1 MASQINRVDATLF
14 AITVLTWGTTWF
26 VILGQLG
33 VVHPIVSVG
42 WRFLL
47 ASLVVFGICIVRS
60 ERLILE
66 PTEHAL
72 CVLLGLFLFCLNYGL
87 FYTASLSLTTGLVS
101 VVFST
106 MVFWNALGARLFMGQ
121 ALEARSLIGGLIG
134 VLGLLILFRAE
145 LVTFSWESEGSFAL
159 LLCLLGT
166 LSASSGNLVSA
177 TLQRRRMTVWN
188 STAYGMLYGTL
199 LTFSFALV
207 NDLEIQFEW
216 TAIYVGS
223 LLYLVVF
230 GSVIAFGSY
239 LTLIGRIGP
248 GRAAY
253 TTVAFPVVAVLV
265 SVLFEGYQ
273 LSLLALAAVALIVA
287 GNWLA
292 LSKPKVQKSPCRA

>member
-47 ASLVVFGICIVRS
+47 ASFIVFGICIARS
-60 ERLILE
+60 ERLVL
-66 PTEHAL
+66 TLSEHAL

-87 FYTASLSLTTGLVS
+87 FYTASVSLTTGLVS

-106 MVFWNALGARLFMGQ
+106 MVFWNALGARLLLGQ
-121 ALEARSLIGGLIG
+121 PLESRSLIGGLIG
-134 VLGLLILFRAE
+134 VLGLLILFRSE
-145 LVTFSWESEGSFAL
+145 LLSFNWESEGSFAL

-177 TLQRRRMTVWN
+177 TLQKRDMTVWN
-188 STAYGMLYGTL
+188 STAYGMLYGTV
-199 LTFSFALV
+199 LTFIFAIS

-216 TAIYVGS
+216 TAVYVGS
-223 LLYLVVF
+223 LLYLVIF

-253 TTVAFPVVAVLV
+253 TTVAFPVVAILV
-265 SVLFEGYQ
+265 SVVFEGYQ
-273 LSLLALAAVALIVA
+273 LTVLAFVAVALVIA

>member
-47 ASLVVFGICIVRS
+47 ASFIVFGICIARS
-60 ERLILE
+60 ERLVL
-66 PTEHAL
+66 TLSEHAL

-106 MVFWNALGARLFMGQ
+106 MVFWNALGARLLLGQ
-121 ALEARSLIGGLIG
+121 PLESRSLIGGLIG
-134 VLGLLILFRAE
+134 VLGLLILFRSE
-145 LVTFSWESEGSFAL
+145 LLSFNWESEGSFAL

-177 TLQRRRMTVWN
+177 TLQKRDMTVWN
-188 STAYGMLYGTL
+188 STAYGMLYGTV
-199 LTFSFALV
+199 LTFIFAIS

-216 TAIYVGS
+216 TAVYVGS
-223 LLYLVVF
+223 LLYLVIF

-253 TTVAFPVVAVLV
+253 TTVAFPVVAILV
-265 SVLFEGYQ
+265 SVVFEGYQ
-273 LSLLALAAVALIVA
+273 LTVLAFVAVALVIA

>member
-1 MASQINRVDATLF
+1 VASQINRVDATLF

-47 ASLVVFGICIVRS
+47 ASLVVFGICIFRS
-60 ERLILE
+60 ERLVLK
-66 PTEHAL
+66 PAEHTL

-101 VVFST
+101 IVFST

-121 ALEARSLIGGLIG
+121 ALEARSLIGGLVG
-134 VLGLLILFRAE
+134 VLGLLVLFRAE

-177 TLQRRRMTVWN
+177 TLQRRSMTVWN

-207 NDLEIQFEW
+207 NDLDIQFEW

-253 TTVAFPVVAVLV
+253 ATVAFPIVAVLV

-292 LSKPKVQKSPCRA
+292 LSKPKVQKYPCRA

>member
-1 MASQINRVDATLF
+1 VASQINRLDATLF

-60 ERLILE
+60 ERLILK

-177 TLQRRRMTVWN
+177 TLQRRSMTVWN
-188 STAYGMLYGTL
+188 STAYGMLYGTV

-207 NDLEIQFEW
+207 NDLDIQFEW
-216 TAIYVGS
+216 TAVYVGS